1 MGTYLKKVGKWLLF
15 FTPLLL
21 GGVGLIGLE
30 GEPLLDGVFRCVSM
44 YVMNYQDSPPNLLVE
59 LARWTAP
66 LATASGVLLAVA
78 AVRDRLRDWLRAL
91 RGDSVAVYGSREQ
104 REELLAQLGRRGID
118 GGQDWHLVRAQNYL
132 LLGSEEENFDFYG
145 DNRAALAGRTVY
157 LQCSTLPAQSVS
169 DPGLRLFC
177 PEETAARLF
186 WKERCLYETS
196 AGCGHR
202 MQVVFVGF
210 GALGEQLLTYALQN
224 NIFSPEQRIAYH
236 IFGDGARFS
245 AVHTGLSALGDPVI
259 FHREMWYE
267 DLELLETAQM
277 VVVLTQQEQLALVRD
292 ILLATTAPV
301 LDVFS
306 AGEGELKLLAGQE
319 RVRLFAWEKVGWAPD
334 NIFRDT
340 MFHRAKRINLRYAHL
355 YSGTQETP
363 ENGERE
369 WERLD
374 GFTRYSNVSA
384 ADYHQVR
391 LHMLDALGW
400 PREAAQLTGEQMELL
415 AELEHIRWCRYHY
428 LNNWRQ
434 GEPGEGRRK
443 DPARRIHA
451 DLVPYGALTDPEK
464 QKDRDNIRVLLSVE

>member
-1 MGTYLKKVGKWLLF
+1 M
-15 FTPLLL
+15 
-21 GGVGLIGLE
+21 
-30 GEPLLDGVFRCVSM
+30 
-44 YVMNYQDSPPNLLVE
+44 
-59 LARWTAP
+59 
-66 LATASGVLLAVA
+66 
-78 AVRDRLRDWLRAL
+78 
-91 RGDSVAVYGSREQ
+91 
-104 REELLAQLGRRGID
+104 
-118 GGQDWHLVRAQNYL
+118 
-132 LLGSEEENFDFYG
+132 
-145 DNRAALAGRTVY
+145 
-157 LQCSTLPAQSVS
+157 
-169 DPGLRLFC
+169 
-177 PEETAARLF
+177 
-186 WKERCLYETS
+186 
-196 AGCGHR
+196 
-202 MQVVFVGF
+202 
-210 GALGEQLLTYALQN
+210 
-224 NIFSPEQRIAYH
+224 
-236 IFGDGARFS
+236 
-245 AVHTGLSALGDPVI
+245 
-259 FHREMWYE
+259 
-267 DLELLETAQM
+267 
-277 VVVLTQQEQLALVRD
+277 
-292 ILLATTAPV
+292 
-301 LDVFS
+301 
-306 AGEGELKLLAGQE
+306 
-319 RVRLFAWEKVGWAPD
+319 RLFAWEKVGWAPD